1 MPERAGIT
9 TMHQQFEE
17 YLQAI
22 ESTLA
27 GYLKAPCD
35 PGRVLEAMGYSTF
48 GGGKRIRPIL
58 TLEFTRLCGGDWKSA
73 LPFAAG
79 VEMVQTYS
87 LIHDDLPCMDDD
99 DLRRGRPSCHI
110 AYGEATALLA
120 GDGLLTMAF
129 EAIASAKLP
138 PERVV
143 KAVGILADRIG
154 VQGMIG
160 GQEMDLENEGA
171 ISLPLETVRRT
182 NEKKTSAL
190 LSAACRMGVAAA
202 GGTEEQFAAADRFAR
217 NFGLAFQVID
227 DILDLTADAAVLG
240 KPVGSDLANEK
251 VTYPSILGLEGAR
264 EYARRYTDEA
274 VEAMSTFAESGILT
288 DYTRGMLD
296 RIR

>member
-1 MPERAGIT
+1 
-9 TMHQQFEE
+9 MHQQFEE

-22 ESTLA
+22 ENTLA
-27 GYLKAPCD
+27 GYLKVPCE
-35 PGRVLEAMGYSTF
+35 PGRVLEAMGYSAF
-48 GGGKRIRPIL
+48 AGGKRIRPIL
-58 TLEFTRLCGGDWKSA
+58 TLEFTRLCGGDWKAA

-129 EAIASAKLP
+129 EAVADAKLP

-143 KAVGILADRIG
+143 RAVGILAGGIG

-182 NEKKTSAL
+182 NEKKTAAL
-190 LSAACRMGVAAA
+190 LSSACRMGVAAA
-202 GGTEEQFAAADRFAR
+202 GGTEEQFSAADRFAR
-217 NFGLAFQVID
+217 NFGLAFQVTD
-227 DILDLTADAAVLG
+227 DILDLTADAEQLG

-264 EYARRYTDEA
+264 EYARRYTEEA
-274 VEAMSTFAESGILT
+274 VDALSIFAENNGILT
-288 DYTRGMLD
+288 EYVRRLLD
-296 RIR
+296 RIN

>member
-1 MPERAGIT
+1 
-9 TMHQQFEE
+9 MHQQFEE

-22 ESTLA
+22 ENTLA
-27 GYLKAPCD
+27 GYLKVPCE
-35 PGRVLEAMGYSTF
+35 PGRVLEAMGYSAF
-48 GGGKRIRPIL
+48 AGGKRIRPIL
-58 TLEFTRLCGGDWKSA
+58 TLEFTRLCGGDWKAA

-129 EAIASAKLP
+129 EAVADAKLP

-143 KAVGILADRIG
+143 RAVGILAGGIG

-182 NEKKTSAL
+182 NEKKTAAL
-190 LSAACRMGVAAA
+190 LSSACRMGVAAA
-202 GGTEEQFAAADRFAR
+202 GGTEEQFSAADRFAR

-227 DILDLTADAAVLG
+227 DILDLTADAEQLG

-264 EYARRYTDEA
+264 EYARRYTEEA
-274 VEAMSTFAESGILT
+274 VDALRIFAESNGILT
-288 DYTRGMLD
+288 EYVRRLLD
-296 RIR
+296 RIN

>member
-1 MPERAGIT
+1 
-9 TMHQQFEE
+9 MHQQFEE

-22 ESTLA
+22 EETLA
-27 GYLKAPCD
+27 GYLKVPCE
-35 PGRVLEAMGYSTF
+35 PGRVLEAMGYSAF
-48 GGGKRIRPIL
+48 AGGKRIRP
-58 TLEFTRLCGGDWKSA
+58 CGGDWRKA

-99 DLRRGRPSCHI
+99 DMRRGRPSCHI

-129 EAIASAKLP
+129 EAIADAQLP
-138 PERVV
+138 PDRVV
-143 KAVGILADRIG
+143 KAVGILANGIG

-171 ISLPLETVRRT
+171 ISLPLDTVRKT

-240 KPVGSDLANEK
+240 KPVGSDIANEK

-264 EYARRYTDEA
+264 EYACRYTAEA
-274 VEAMSTFAESGILT
+274 IDAVGIFAEKDILA
-288 DYTRGMLD
+288 DYTRGLLD

>member
-1 MPERAGIT
+1 
-9 TMHQQFEE
+9 MHQQFEE

-22 ESTLA
+22 EETLA
-27 GYLKAPCD
+27 GYLKVPCES
-35 PGRVLEAMGYSTF
+35 GRVLEAMGYSAF
-48 GGGKRIRPIL
+48 AGGKRIRPIL
-58 TLEFTRLCGGDWKSA
+58 TLEFTRLCGGDWRKA

-99 DLRRGRPSCHI
+99 DMRRGRPSCHI

-129 EAIASAKLP
+129 EAIADAQLP
-138 PERVV
+138 PDRVV
-143 KAVGILADRIG
+143 KAVAILANGIG

-171 ISLPLETVRRT
+171 ISLPLDTVRKT

-240 KPVGSDLANEK
+240 KPVGSDIANEK

-264 EYARRYTDEA
+264 EYACRYTAEA
-274 VEAMSTFAESGILT
+274 IDAVGIFAEKDILA
-288 DYTRGMLD
+288 DYTRRLLD

>member
-1 MPERAGIT
+1 
-9 TMHQQFEE
+9 MHQQFEE

-22 ESTLA
+22 EKNLA
-27 GYLKAPCD
+27 GYLEVACEPAPCE
-35 PGRVLEAMGYSTF
+35 PQRVLKAMGYSAF
-48 GGGKRIRPIL
+48 AGGKRIRPVL
-58 TLEFTRLCGGDWKSA
+58 TLEFARLCGGDWKKA

-99 DLRRGRPSCHI
+99 DMRRGRPSCHI
-110 AYGEATALLA
+110 AYGEAAALLA

-129 EAIASAKLP
+129 EAVSDAQLP

-143 KAVGILADRIG
+143 KAVSILAKEIG

-160 GQEMDLENEGA
+160 GQEMDLQNEGA
-171 ISLPLETVRRT
+171 SGLALETLRKT
-182 NEKKTSAL
+182 NEKKTAAL

-202 GGTEEQFAAADRFAR
+202 GGSEEQFAAAGRFAY

-227 DILDLTADAAVLG
+227 DILDLIADASVLG
-240 KPVGSDLANEK
+240 KPVGSDIANEK

-264 EYARRYTDEA
+264 EYAVRYTAAAIDA
-274 VEAMSTFAESGILT
+274 LGIFAGNDILAE
-288 DYTRGMLD
+288 YTRGMLD